1 MSVEG
6 RRRARW
12 GAPESSAADLRAAAA
27 RAGRVTATHRPSNAI
42 SSEDYAARERGFST
56 CVTVDYRAGRAA
68 GPAGAKKTTRETRA
82 RASPASSRR
91 TWRVGDPVNASTRGP
106 GPGPGPGPEPEP
118 DDIQADGRDDY
129 PDDFED
135 EDEDEE
141 DEETRCPRASTRER
155 PPLSPTIPNRGVPP
169 PPSRDSARTNMKRTS
184 GAAGTRAP
192 RRRAAW

>member
-42 SSEDYAARERGFST
+42 SREDYAARERGFST

-68 GPAGAKKTTRETRA
+68 GPAGAKKTTHETRA

-91 TWRVGDPVNASTRGP
+91 TWRVGDPVNASTRV
-106 GPGPGPGPEPEP
+106 PECER

-135 EDEDEE
+135 EDEDGEEE

-169 PPSRDSARTNMKRTS
+169 PPSRDSARPNACTNRA
-184 GAAGTRAP
+184 GDAAGTRAP

>member
-27 RAGRVTATHRPSNAI
+27 RAGRVTSTHRPSNAI
-42 SSEDYAARERGFST
+42 SREDYAARERGFST

-68 GPAGAKKTTRETRA
+68 GPAGAKKTTHETRA

-106 GPGPGPGPEPEP
+106 GPAPDP

-135 EDEDEE
+135 E

-169 PPSRDSARTNMKRTS
+169 PPSRTNTKRAS

>member
-6 RRRARW
+6 RPRARW
-12 GAPESSAADLRAAAA
+12 GAPESSAADLAA
-27 RAGRVTATHRPSNAI
+27 RRVTATHRPSNV
-42 SSEDYAARERGFST
+42 SREDHAARERGFST

-68 GPAGAKKTTRETRA
+68 GPAGAKRTTHETRA

-106 GPGPGPGPEPEP
+106 GSGPEP

-135 EDEDEE
+135 DDENDEE
-141 DEETRCPRASTRER
+141 EDDETRCPRASTRER

-169 PPSRDSARTNMKRTS
+169 PRTKRAS
-184 GAAGTRAP
+184 DAAGIRA